1 MSCSLSL
8 YIYTYIL
15 IPVTHLNHSMFR
27 KWWFPKIGVP
37 WNHPFCLGFSMINHP
52 GVPPWLW
59 KPPYMPLVRFC
70 IYSKYSIFIYILYST
85 SILHLFNLF
94 YRYYRYY
101 RDFLDLSHH
110 FSSTSSPPRSTAWW
124 ASASAPLG
132 QPWAA
137 ARCWCSS
144 ARGRCPPGPPSCW
157 GCWPWAW
164 RHRPGEGRQKKI
176 RCVCF

>member
-1 MSCSLSL
+1 MYIYTCVCVNFRSMFSLVRFHKCFLSTFHIYICIYLYIHLLYIYIYTHMSCSLSL
-8 YIYTYIL
+8 YIYTSIL

-27 KWWFPKIGVP
+27 KWWFPKIGVA

-70 IYSKYSIFIYILYST
+70 IYSKYFIFIYILYST

-101 RDFLDLSHH
+101 RDFLDT
-110 FSSTSSPPRSTAWW
+110 F
-124 ASASAPLG
+124 
-132 QPWAA
+132 
-137 ARCWCSS
+137 
-144 ARGRCPPGPPSCW
+144 
-157 GCWPWAW
+157 
-164 RHRPGEGRQKKI
+164 
-176 RCVCF
+176 